1 MVNTTEK
8 EYRCAYKE
16 VSIIIEY
23 LEEEI
28 RSKIPEEKIEF
39 YKKHMDINHEFEIDI
54 EKELDDQN
62 ILYQTR
68 CILANLFIDYIATKE
83 DKEKILKEEQEE
95 IKQIEKEKRDKYNPN
110 DIFNNKINEVEEKPK
125 IEVSQI
131 KIEEISTDII
141 RPNENLS
148 FFEKIKNNIMSFIK
162 KYFKK

>member
-39 YKKHMDINHEFEIDI
+39 YKKHMDKNHEFEIDI

-110 DIFNNKINEVEEKPK
+110 DIFNNKINKAEEKPK

>member
-39 YKKHMDINHEFEIDI
+39 YKKHMDKNHEFEIDI

-110 DIFNNKINEVEEKPK
+110 DIFNNKINKVEEKPK